1 MKFSI
6 CTSRISRAMLEGPET
21 IELYVR
27 EKDPRRR
34 RKEGRQSWCY
44 RKNETE
50 ETRCG
55 HLSESVS

>member
-1 MKFSI
+1 
-6 CTSRISRAMLEGPET
+6 MLET

-34 RKEGRQSWCY
+34 RKEGRHSWCY